1 MPSYERRYYQKK
13 QRETEARI
21 KYLKAMKDRKKEKK
35 ISFDD
40 AYDEL
45 GSEKCTLTGAGV
57 SAM

>member
-21 KYLKAMKDRKKEKK
+21 KYLKAMEDRKKEKK

-45 GSEKCTLTGAGV
+45 GSEKCTLTGA
-57 SAM
+57 